1 MSVQGGG
8 GSGFPELPQVAL
20 DNAIDHLL
28 TFLGGNH
35 EVGGAGGF
43 PELPQAALGNAIDH
57 LPTLARGEGGADGSL
72 EVPQVA
78 LDNAI
83 DHLPTFLGGNH
94 VVDWSTGSFSADPDS
109 QRPADVCCAR

>member
-1 MSVQGGG
+1 M
-8 GSGFPELPQVAL
+8 
-20 DNAIDHLL
+20 DNAIDHLP

-35 EVGGAGGF
+35 EIG
-43 PELPQAALGNAIDH
+43 
-57 LPTLARGEGGADGSL
+57 GEGGAGGSL

-94 VVDWSTGSFSADPDS
+94 EVGGEGGRVALPSFRRSHWTTP
-109 QRPADVCCAR
+109 